1 MSGGKFRAGIAFA
14 VTLLVV
20 GLSRHASRSHRIR
33 NVVNGLRGARAARAR
48 RRRALRTRGAGIPG
62 PRPTAAFERKVVQAA

>member
-1 MSGGKFRAGIAFA
+1 MNGGKFRAGIALA
-14 VTLLVV
+14 VALLVI
-20 GLSRHASRSHRIR
+20 GLSRMHRIR

-62 PRPTAAFERKVVQAA
+62 PRRAAASGRKVVQAA

>member
-1 MSGGKFRAGIAFA
+1 MSGGKFRAGIALA

-20 GLSRHASRSHRIR
+20 GLSRSHRIR

-62 PRPTAAFERKVVQAA
+62 PRPTAAFERKVVRAA